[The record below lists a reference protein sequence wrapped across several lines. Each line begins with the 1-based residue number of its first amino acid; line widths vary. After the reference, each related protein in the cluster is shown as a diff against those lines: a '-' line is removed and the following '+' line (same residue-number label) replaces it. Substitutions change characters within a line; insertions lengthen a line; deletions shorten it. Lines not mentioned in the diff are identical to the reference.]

1 MSEQGMGEFIYPYG
15 NNIQTASS
23 NMQDVVMYLR
33 GNNFKIYCLQI
44 LMIHTS
50 LYNPSGQIP
59 QSLLNSHSRKICS
72 KSIGVCLYKEKS
84 EN

>member
-15 NNIQTASS
+15 NNIQTAPS
-23 NMQDVVMYLR
+23 NIQDVVMYLR
-33 GNNFKIYCLQI
+33 GGNFKIHCLQI
-44 LMIHTS
+44 LMIHAS

-59 QSLLNSHSRKICS
+59 QSLLSSHSRKICS